1 MRESLTVLAG
11 LLILILSA
19 ALVVPYFID
28 WNAERGLVE
37 AQLSEVLGRPVK
49 IRGAIDLKLLPTPY
63 LRLADVQ
70 VGAPVGTP
78 AAEPEIKIDE
88 IQLEIALTALLHGEV
103 DFVEAKLVRPQ
114 LALQI
119 MDGALPLGP
128 GIQRFSGPM
137 RFDRISVEDGGLSLG
152 DPATGRSYAFKNISF
167 SAEAVSLAGPFK
179 AAGRFT
185 FAGQPTDFR
194 LATGGRDGNRLHVK
208 LIVAENKQHPRA
220 DIDADLIFAKST
232 AGFVLPSVEGQI
244 KLSGH
249 FDGEIALPWQLSGAV
264 RAELDKAAID
274 DLDLRL
280 GDDEHGISFNGAA
293 QVDFGAVARANA
305 TLKAHQIDLD
315 RLLAAPG
322 TPPAMQRLAHAL
334 AALVKSEDLLVS
346 GMPLKLEWSA
356 DTAVLGGETL
366 SDLSG
371 GFSVSAK
378 KALGLRFEASG
389 PGRSHLRLNGNVE
402 TGSAASFKGHIEA
415 SAGDVARLSQWLGA
429 NLPQSAPLFAELP
442 LQSFDVSGL
451 ANLSE
456 VGFVGQD
463 LSLRLDQSMLSGTLA
478 YTQSVGGEPARLFAD
493 LSATRL
499 DLDGLPDLSSLA
511 GRAKAMDLSL
521 RLDARAVKIG
531 SLGQASLGQGGLDT
545 GHIQLKLEK
554 MGSLAKL
561 DELVVTGVGGADIH
575 AHGQW
580 DGQAGDITGTV
591 DSERLDALAALLH
604 RLAPSLMTDM
614 LQARA
619 ADLAPAHLTLSAHG
633 RMRPQGAIALDGF
646 DLAGTAGGTK
656 MAAKIVTKIGTDP
669 HIPAALILSAQFNAP
684 DALVLIRQLGLPAL
698 PLQGLGAGQV
708 DIAASGSFDKPFAT
722 KLVASL
728 AGTRVVFE
736 GSVQPD
742 LAAPHAMGAVQLD
755 SAGLTSLLEATGL
768 AFPDPTM
775 RLATNLKADIDA
787 RPANV
792 SLHHLSGRFAGTE
805 IAGHLDYD
813 VAKNRLTGGLD
824 TDRLSL
830 ATIFE
835 LAFGP
840 MSPPKAGTLWSNAKF
855 TAAMLDPPPI
865 DLALSAKSFDLWPQM
880 SGRDA
885 RLGLEISGGRAGL
898 KLALHHVSMK
908 LGVGSLAAD
917 ITLRR
922 DGTSAAASGHLK
934 LADYDLVL
942 PSLRGSLSADLD
954 LAGTGDSAAAVI
966 AGLAGSGT
974 LTFADLVLPRT
985 DPGGMLRV
993 FKAVE
998 DDTLNLDASEI
1009 DRALAVEFGKGA
1021 SHLGTVTFDAG
1032 LAAGLLR
1039 LTAKETEAKRLEPG
1053 VALTLQ
1059 ASLDLGNLTLDQRSR
1074 LSLVALPK
1082 NWSGPVP
1089 QISLIATGPLGN
1101 PVRTI
1106 ESGAFVNALAARAI
1120 ARESARIQAQEFD
1133 VHEQA
1138 FFYSRL
1144 KSERRREQERLTA
1157 EEDAERAAKA
1167 KEEAAKVER
1176 TKVEEQQRK
1185 AEEAKRA
1192 AEAKEE
1198 AAKAERVKVEEQQ
1211 RKAEEAKR
1219 AAAPAVPLPVA
1230 RPLLLR
1236 PAPHRARATPLPIVR
1251 RPVQRPAQTPASPW
1265 TVPVDP
1271 LAAGRF

>member
-49 IRGAIDLKLLPTPY
+49 IRGGIDLKLLPTPY
-63 LRLADVQ
+63 VRLANVQ
-70 VGAPVGTP
+70 VGTP
-78 AAEPEIKIDE
+78 AAEPEIQIDE
-88 IQLEIALTALLHGEV
+88 IQLEIALPALLHGEV

-114 LALQI
+114 LALTI
-119 MDGALPLGP
+119 KDGALPP
-128 GIQRFSGPM
+128 VPAVQRFSGPM
-137 RFDRISVEDGGLSLG
+137 RFDRISVEDGALSLG
-152 DPATGRSYAFKNISF
+152 DPATGRSYAFKNISL

-179 AAGRFT
+179 AAGRFA

-194 LATGGRDGNRLHVK
+194 LDTGGRNGDRLHFK
-208 LIVAENKQHPRA
+208 LIVDENKQHPHA
-220 DIDADLIFAKST
+220 DVDADLIFAKSA

-249 FDGEIALPWQLSGAV
+249 LNGEIMLPWQLSGAA
-264 RAELDKAAID
+264 RAELHKAAID

-280 GDDEHGISFNGAA
+280 GDDDHGMSFNGAA
-293 QVDFGAVARANA
+293 QFDFGPVPRADA
-305 TLKAHQIDLD
+305 TLKASQIDLD
-315 RLLAAPG
+315 RLLMEQG
-322 TPPAMQRLAHAL
+322 SPPAMQRLAHAL
-334 AALVKSEDLLVS
+334 AALAKAEDLMVS
-346 GMPLKLEWSA
+346 GMPLTLEWSA

-378 KALGLRFEASG
+378 KALSLRFEASG
-389 PGRSHLRLNGNVE
+389 PGRSHLRLNGDVE
-402 TGSAASFKGHIEA
+402 TGSAAGFKGRIEA
-415 SAGDVARLSQWLGA
+415 SAGDAARLGQWLGA

-442 LQSFDVSGL
+442 LKSFDVSGL
-451 ANLSE
+451 ANLSD

-463 LSLRLDQSMLSGTLA
+463 LSLRLDRSMLSGTLA

-493 LSATRL
+493 LSAARL
-499 DLDGLPDLSSLA
+499 DLDSMPDLSSLA
-511 GRAKAMDLSL
+511 GRAKATDLSL

-531 SLGQASLGQGGLDT
+531 SLGRGSLDT

-554 MGSLAKL
+554 TGSLAKL
-561 DELVVTGVGGADIH
+561 DELAVTGVGGADIH

-580 DGQAGDITGTV
+580 DGQAADITGTV
-591 DSERLDALAALLH
+591 DSEKLDAVAALLH

-619 ADLAPAHLTLSAHG
+619 ADLSPSHLTLSAHG
-633 RMRPQGAIALDGF
+633 QMGPHGAIAVAGF
-646 DLAGTAGGTK
+646 DLTGTAGGVEI
-656 MAAKIVTKIGTDP
+656 ATKIESDP
-669 HIPAALILSAQFNAP
+669 QNPAHLILSAQFTAP
-684 DALVLIRQLGLPAL
+684 NALVLIRQLGLPSL
-698 PLQGLGAGQV
+698 PLRDLGAGQV
-708 DIAASGSFDKPFAT
+708 DIAANGSLDKVFAT
-722 KLVASL
+722 KLTASL
-728 AGTRVVFE
+728 AGTRVAFE
-736 GSVQPD
+736 GNVQPD
-742 LAAPHAMGAVQLD
+742 LAAPHAVGAVQLD
-755 SAGLTSLLEATGL
+755 SAGLTSLLEAMGL
-768 AFPDPTM
+768 AFPGPTM
-775 RLATNLKADIDA
+775 RLAANLKADIDA

-792 SLHHLSGRFAGTE
+792 SLHNLSGRFAGTE
-805 IAGHLDYD
+805 ISGHLDYD
-813 VAKNRLTGGLD
+813 AAKNRLTGGLD

-840 MSPPKAGTLWSNAKF
+840 MSPPKAGTLWSSAEF

-880 SGRDA
+880 SGREA
-885 RLGLEISGGRAGL
+885 QFGLEISGGRAGV
-898 KLALHHVSMK
+898 KLALHHASMK
-908 LGVGSLAAD
+908 LGAGSLAAEL
-917 ITLRR
+917 TLRR
-922 DGTSAAASGHLK
+922 DGASAAASGHLK
-934 LADYDLVL
+934 LADYDLAL
-942 PSLRGSLSADLD
+942 PSLRGQLGADLD

-974 LTFADLVLPRT
+974 LTFSDLVLPHT
-985 DPGGMLRV
+985 DPGGMPRV

-998 DDTLNLDASEI
+998 DDTLNLDAGEI
-1009 DRALAVEFGKGA
+1009 DRTLAAEFDKGA
-1021 SHLGTVTFDAG
+1021 AHLGTETFDAG

-1039 LTAKETEAKRLEPG
+1039 LTPKAAEAKRLEPG

-1059 ASLDLGNLTLDQRSR
+1059 ASLDLGSLTLDQRSR

-1089 QISLIATGPLGN
+1089 QISLISTGPLTN

-1106 ESGAFVNALAARAI
+1106 ESGAFVNALAGRAI

-1138 FFYSRL
+1138 FFYNRL
-1144 KSERRREQERLTA
+1144 KSERRREQERPKA
-1157 EEDAERAAKA
+1157 EEDAKPMAKA
-1167 KEEAAKVER
+1167 E
-1176 TKVEEQQRK
+1176 
-1185 AEEAKRA
+1185 
-1192 AEAKEE
+1192 EE
-1198 AAKAERVKVEEQQ
+1198 AAKAERMRVEEQQ
-1211 RKAEEAKR
+1211 NKAEEAAR
-1219 AAAPAVPLPVA
+1219 ASAPAVPLPVA
-1230 RPLLLR
+1230 RPRLLR
-1236 PAPHRARATPLPIVR
+1236 PAPHRARAAPLPIVR
-1251 RPVQRPAQTPASPW
+1251 QPVQRPAQTPVFPW

>member
-63 LRLADVQ
+63 LRLANVQ
-70 VGAPVGTP
+70 VGTP

-114 LALQI
+114 LALTI
-119 MDGALPLGP
+119 KDGALPP
-128 GIQRFSGPM
+128 VPAIQRFLGPM
-137 RFDRISVEDGGLSLG
+137 RFDRISVEDGALSLG
-152 DPATGRSYAFKNISF
+152 DPATGRSYAFKNISL

-179 AAGRFT
+179 AAGRFA

-194 LATGGRDGNRLHVK
+194 LDTGGRNGDRLHFK
-208 LIVAENKQHPRA
+208 LIVDENKQHPRA
-220 DIDADLIFAKST
+220 DVEADLIFAKSA

-249 FDGEIALPWQLSGAV
+249 LNGEIMLPWQLSGAA
-264 RAELDKAAID
+264 RAELHKAVID

-280 GDDEHGISFNGAA
+280 GDDDHGMSFNGAA
-293 QVDFGAVARANA
+293 QFDFGAVPRANA
-305 TLKAHQIDLD
+305 TLKASQIDLD
-315 RLLAAPG
+315 RLLTEQG
-322 TPPAMQRLAHAL
+322 SPPAMQRLAHAL
-334 AALVKSEDLLVS
+334 AALAKSDDPLVS
-346 GMPLKLEWSA
+346 GMPFTLEWSA

-378 KALGLRFEASG
+378 KALRLRFEASG
-389 PGRSHLRLNGNVE
+389 PGRSHLRLDGDAE
-402 TGSAASFKGHIEA
+402 TGSAAGFKGHMAA
-415 SAGDVARLSQWLGA
+415 SAGDAARLGQWLGA
-429 NLPQSAPLFAELP
+429 NLPQSAPLFAALP
-442 LQSFDVSGL
+442 HKSFDVSGL
-451 ANLSE
+451 ANLSG

-478 YTQSVGGEPARLFAD
+478 YTQSIGGEPARLFAD

-499 DLDGLPDLSSLA
+499 DLGSVPDLSSLA
-511 GRAKAMDLSL
+511 GWAKAMDLSL
-521 RLDARAVKIG
+521 RFDARAVKIG
-531 SLGQASLGQGGLDT
+531 SLGQDSLGQPGLDT

-554 MGSLAKL
+554 TGSLAKL
-561 DELVVTGVGGADIH
+561 DELTVTGVGGADIH

-591 DSERLDALAALLH
+591 DSEKLDAVTALLH

-619 ADLAPAHLTLSAHG
+619 ADLSPTHLRLSAHG
-633 RMRPQGAIALDGF
+633 VAGPHGAIALAGF
-646 DLAGTAGGTK
+646 DLTGTAGGTK
-656 MAAKIVTKIGTDP
+656 IATKIATDP
-669 HIPAALILSAQFNAP
+669 QNPAGLILSAQFNAP
-684 DALVLIRQLGLPAL
+684 DALVLIRQLGLPSL
-698 PLQGLGAGQV
+698 PLRDLGAGQV
-708 DIAASGSFDKPFAT
+708 DIAASGSLDKVFAA
-722 KLVASL
+722 KLTASL
-728 AGTRVVFE
+728 AGTHVAFE
-736 GSVQPD
+736 GSVQED

-755 SAGLTSLLEATGL
+755 SADLTSLLEATGL

-775 RLATNLKADIDA
+775 RLAANLKADIDA

-792 SLHHLSGRFAGTE
+792 SLSNLSGRFAGAE
-805 IAGHLDYD
+805 IAGHLGYD

-835 LAFGP
+835 WAFGP
-840 MSPPKAGTLWSNAKF
+840 MSPPKAGTLWPSAEF
-855 TAAMLDPPPI
+855 TAAMLDPPPM

-880 SGRDA
+880 SGREA
-885 RLGLEISGGRAGL
+885 QFGLEVSGGRAGL
-898 KLALHHVSMK
+898 KLALHHVAMK
-908 LGVGSLAAD
+908 LGAGRIAAEL
-917 ITLRR
+917 TLRR
-922 DGTSAAASGHLK
+922 DGASAAASGHLK

-942 PSLRGSLSADLD
+942 PSLRGSLGADLD

-993 FKAVE
+993 VKAVE

-1009 DRALAVEFGKGA
+1009 DRALAAEFDKGA
-1021 SHLGTVTFDAG
+1021 AHLGTETFDAG
-1032 LAAGLLR
+1032 LAAGLLH

-1053 VALTLQ
+1053 VTEALQ
-1059 ASLDLGNLTLDQRSR
+1059 ASLDLGSLTLDQRSR
-1074 LSLVALPK
+1074 LSLVTLPK

-1089 QISLIATGPLGN
+1089 QISLISTGPLTN

-1106 ESGAFVNALAARAI
+1106 ESAAFVNALAGRAI

-1138 FFYSRL
+1138 FFYNRL
-1144 KSERRREQERLTA
+1144 KSERRREQERPKAEQDAKRTA
-1157 EEDAERAAKA
+1157 KAKDEAAKA
-1167 KEEAAKVER
+1167 GR
-1176 TKVEEQQRK
+1176 MKVEEQQRK
-1185 AEEAKRA
+1185 AEEATRA
-1192 AEAKEE
+1192 S
-1198 AAKAERVKVEEQQ
+1198 
-1211 RKAEEAKR
+1211 
-1219 AAAPAVPLPVA
+1219 APSVPLPVA

-1236 PAPHRARATPLPIVR
+1236 PAPHRARAAPLPIVR
-1251 RPVQRPAQTPASPW
+1251 RPVQRPAQTPVFPW